1 MAFSDFTFDDLEAR
15 FGVKNRVGQLFSG
28 NDRIEPGAKLA
39 EALSLAQELPVR
51 SEKAKSE
58 LLVLPILLEL
68 RSRNNKFF
76 TIYSGD
82 ILNADKEKG
91 LIGECDFLLAK
102 DTGSFSIN
110 YPIIQLVEAKRNDI
124 EEGLRQCAAQLVGAR
139 LFNEKKGITIAKLYG
154 CATTGDDWQFLVL
167 EDDLT
172 IDNQKYYL
180 NDIGRLLAVLQ
191 TIIDYYKQQLP

>member
-28 NDRIEPGAKLA
+28 NDRIEPGAKLT

-139 LFNEKKGITIAKLYG
+139 LFNEKKGITIPKLYG